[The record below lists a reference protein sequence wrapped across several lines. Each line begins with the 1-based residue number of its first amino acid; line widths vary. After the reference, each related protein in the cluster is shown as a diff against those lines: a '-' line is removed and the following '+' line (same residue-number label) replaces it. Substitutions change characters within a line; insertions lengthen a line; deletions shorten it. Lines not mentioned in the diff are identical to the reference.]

1 MGNEIM
7 LAAERLMLALHE
19 SNEEAAGRAAISL
32 LTTFL
37 LDVRRIA
44 DELSELSRL
53 QSIRAKCSVALATD
67 RGLEV

>member
-37 LDVRRIA
+37 LDVQRIA
-44 DELSELSRL
+44 DTLQDININL
-53 QSIRAKCSVALATD
+53 QSLTTATYNK
-67 RGLEV
+67 